1 MERKQTIDGVEYTF
15 KFTNRAFIDLDTV
28 YGNASEIY
36 NGVLTGEKHVTNSA
50 KLVGVSC
57 TSPEVDYK
65 YLLDNCTASEF
76 VELGS
81 LANNLVLDYV
91 GVEKGDSNN
100 STGKE
105 SKKK

>member
-1 MERKQTIDGVEYTF
+1 MRKYTINGKEF
-15 KFTNRAFIDLDTV
+15 EFNFNNRAFIDLDTV
-28 YGNASEIY
+28 YENASEIY

-57 TSPEVDYK
+57 TNPSVDYK

-76 VELGS
+76 VGLGG
-81 LANNLVLDYV
+81 LANSLVIDYI
-91 GVEKGDSNN
+91 GIEKESNETQ
-100 STGKE
+100 SSSE